1 MQQLKIA
8 IALLVSLLGINFVSP
23 VIAGGHSPSLS
34 IGEVSA
40 VIAEASTA
48 DEPSELTD
56 GQSGDTDFPYMTN
69 LKALATVGEIDP
81 ANGLALTG
89 YPDGNAAWLA
99 DNDTVR
105 VVYQSES
112 YANYKAETYGWA
124 MNSGVKFTGSHIH
137 TIDYDRAKFAEYL
150 SNSSKAN
157 TMFKASGKL
166 FSDVYNMTGDLVV
179 PKSQGGKWGN
189 QTLADGT
196 LVDFKPDYLLKE
208 GDFFFQSFCGAWYE
222 KAHRYGAGLGF
233 EDDVWLTAEEWN
245 IQDFFAED
253 SISTHDTLG
262 LASIVVD
269 IENEVA
275 YSAPAL
281 GQSGYEKILP
291 INPNHPDYVVMVMAG
306 YNHGVEP
313 APLRIYVGKKGVD
326 ANGKALSSMAPARDQ
341 FLARNGLL
349 YGKIYGLAVENTRYR
364 SLGINNI
371 DLEEKM
377 LDAYLMDENAPN
389 TFAGKFFPSSY
400 QWKGWD
406 KTVSVGETEIF
417 LWGDK
422 KEQPKGYTFFVG
434 DSKTEHPAVD
444 PDIRNTRYVQNM
456 TQEGGILGV
465 ELPNLLNELRAA
477 NGDLPESISAEVVRT
492 VGAYEGALVLDVADK
507 GVQPGNKTA
516 AKWGEDEQA
525 KIVANDGLL
534 WAKTADADLLILD
547 EDSGNPQGERKY
559 ALVLDASNMELLNKG
574 KGHFLAFAGG
584 KNNPRAAAEIAAF
597 PGAYSKTTS
606 SEFSGSWNVSALVAK
621 KANGSFY
628 TIDELAGPGEQM
640 INASIPTNESTFI
653 GVVQHAGESGGAVA
667 ANKGDQGG
675 QVFMFRLNLPS
686 QDLFAQR

>member
-1 MQQLKIA
+1 MQKIKTVFV
-8 IALLVSLLGINFVSP
+8 LLISLCGINFTN
-23 VIAGGHSPSLS
+23 IALAGSHSSSLS

-69 LKALATVGEIDP
+69 LKALATVGEKDP
-81 ANGLALTG
+81 SNGLALTG

-137 TIDYDRAKFAEYL
+137 TIDYDRAKFADFL

-253 SISTHDTLG
+253 TINTHDTLG

-269 IENEVA
+269 IKNEVA

-313 APLRIYVGKKGVD
+313 APLRIYVGKKGLD
-326 ANGKALSSMAPARDQ
+326 ADGKAISSMAPARDQ

-349 YGKIYGLAVENTRYR
+349 YGKIYGLAVENSRYR
-364 SLGINNI
+364 GLGINNI

-377 LDAYLMDENAPN
+377 LDAYLKDENAPN
-389 TFAGKFFPSSY
+389 TFSGKFFPSSY

-406 KTVSVGETEIF
+406 KTVSVGDTEIF

-507 GVQPGNKTA
+507 GLQPGNKSA
-516 AKWGEDEQA
+516 AKWGEEEQA

-559 ALVLDASNMELLNKG
+559 ALVLDSSNMELLNKG

-584 KNNPRAAAEIAAF
+584 KNNPRAAAEIAAY

-628 TIDELAGPGEQM
+628 TIDELAGPAEQM
-640 INASIPTNESTFI
+640 INSSIPTNESTFI
-653 GVVQHAGESGGAVA
+653 GVVQHAGESGGDVA

-686 QDLFAQR
+686 QDLFAQK

>member
-1 MQQLKIA
+1 MQKIKTVFV
-8 IALLVSLLGINFVSP
+8 LLISLYGINFTNTAL
-23 VIAGGHSPSLS
+23 AGSHSSSLS

-56 GQSGDTDFPYMTN
+56 GQSGDTNFPYITN
-69 LKALATVGEIDP
+69 LKALATVGEKDP
-81 ANGLALTG
+81 SNGLALTG

-112 YANYKAETYGWA
+112 YANYKSETYGWA

-137 TIDYDRAKFAEYL
+137 TIDYDRAKFADFL

-157 TMFKASGKL
+157 TMFKASGLL

-179 PKSQGGKWGN
+179 SKNQGGKWGN

-208 GDFFFQSFCGAWYE
+208 GDFFFQSLCGAWYE

-245 IQDFFAED
+245 IQDFFAENT
-253 SISTHDTLG
+253 ISTHDTLG

-269 IENEVA
+269 IKNEVA
-275 YSAPAL
+275 YSVPAL
-281 GQSGYEKILP
+281 GQSGYEKMLP

-306 YNHGVEP
+306 YNHDVEP
-313 APLRIYVGKKGVD
+313 APLRIYVGKKGLD
-326 ANGKALSSMAPARDQ
+326 ADGKAISSMAPARDQ

-349 YGKIYGLAVENTRYR
+349 YGKIYGLAVENSQYR
-364 SLGINNI
+364 GLGINNI

-377 LDAYLMDENAPN
+377 LDAYLKDENAPN
-389 TFAGKFFPSSY
+389 TFSGKFFPTSY

-406 KTVSVGETEIF
+406 KTVSVGDTEIF
-417 LWGDK
+417 LWGSK

-444 PDIRNTRYVQNM
+444 PDIRNTRYFQNM

-477 NGDLPESISAEVVRT
+477 NGDLPKSISAEVVRT

-507 GVQPGNKTA
+507 GQQPGNKSA
-516 AKWGEDEQA
+516 AKWGEEQQA
-525 KIVANDGLL
+525 KIVSNDGLL

-547 EDSGNPQGERKY
+547 EDSGNPLGERKY
-559 ALVLDASNMELLNKG
+559 ALVLDSSNMELLNKG

-584 KNNPRAAAEIAAF
+584 KNNPRAAAKIAAY

-606 SEFSGSWNVSALVAK
+606 TEFSGSWNVSALVAK

-628 TIDELAGPGEQM
+628 TIDELAGTAEQM
-640 INASIPTNESTFI
+640 INSSIPTNESTFI
-653 GVVQHAGESGGAVA
+653 GVVQHAGESGGDVA
-667 ANKGDQGG
+667 ANKSDQGG

-686 QDLFAQR
+686 KDLFAQK

>member
-1 MQQLKIA
+1 MQKIKTVFV
-8 IALLVSLLGINFVSP
+8 LLISLYGINFTNTAL
-23 VIAGGHSPSLS
+23 AGSHSSSLS

-48 DEPSELTD
+48 DEPSELMD
-56 GQSGDTDFPYMTN
+56 GQSGDTNFPYITN
-69 LKALATVGEIDP
+69 LKALATVGEKDP
-81 ANGLALTG
+81 SNGLALTG

-112 YANYKAETYGWA
+112 YANYKSETYGWA

-137 TIDYDRAKFAEYL
+137 TIDYDRAKFADFL

-157 TMFKASGKL
+157 TMFKASGLL

-179 PKSQGGKWGN
+179 SKNQGGKWGN

-208 GDFFFQSFCGAWYE
+208 GDFFFQSLCGAWYE

-245 IQDFFAED
+245 IQDFFAENT
-253 SISTHDTLG
+253 ISTHDTLG

-269 IENEVA
+269 IKNEVA
-275 YSAPAL
+275 YSVPAL
-281 GQSGYEKILP
+281 GQSGYEKMLP

-306 YNHGVEP
+306 YNHDVEP
-313 APLRIYVGKKGVD
+313 APLRIYVGKKGLD
-326 ANGKALSSMAPARDQ
+326 ADGKAISSMAPARDQ

-349 YGKIYGLAVENTRYR
+349 YGKIYGLAVENSQYR
-364 SLGINNI
+364 GLGINNI

-377 LDAYLMDENAPN
+377 LDAYLRDENAPN
-389 TFAGKFFPSSY
+389 TFSGKFFPTSY

-406 KTVSVGETEIF
+406 KTVSVGDTEIF

-444 PDIRNTRYVQNM
+444 PDIRNTRYFQNM

-477 NGDLPESISAEVVRT
+477 NGDLPMSISAEVVRT

-507 GVQPGNKTA
+507 GQQPGNKSA
-516 AKWGEDEQA
+516 AKWGEEQQA
-525 KIVANDGLL
+525 KIVSNDGLL

-547 EDSGNPQGERKY
+547 EDAGNPLGERKY
-559 ALVLDASNMELLNKG
+559 ALVLDSSNMELLNKG

-584 KNNPRAAAEIAAF
+584 KNNPRAAAKIAAY

-606 SEFSGSWNVSALVAK
+606 TEFSGSWNVSALVAK

-628 TIDELAGPGEQM
+628 TIDELAGTAEQM
-640 INASIPTNESTFI
+640 INSSIPTNESTFI
-653 GVVQHAGESGGAVA
+653 GVVQHAGESGGDVA
-667 ANKGDQGG
+667 ANKSDQGG

-686 QDLFAQR
+686 KDLFAQK